1 MKKILIIQGNPVK
14 ESYGEALAEAY
25 QKGAVSTGAEVKSL
39 RLANLDFNPN
49 LAGGYKNKPQ
59 LEDDLILA
67 QQLISWADH
76 LVFVYPI
83 WWGAPPALLKGFLD
97 RVFMPGYAF
106 SYKKGSSLPQQLLKG
121 RSARLIVTMDS
132 PYWYYSLVQGK
143 PGHRMMKKSTLQF
156 CGISPVKITTLSQV
170 GKADD
175 EKRKRWLR
183 TVNQLGKQLR

>member
-67 QQLISWADH
+67 
-76 LVFVYPI
+76 
-83 WWGAPPALLKGFLD
+83 
-97 RVFMPGYAF
+97 
-106 SYKKGSSLPQQLLKG
+106 QQLLKG